1 MMYQLTEPRKRHPAS
16 HICSQQ
22 TNFECMYVSTHLNH
36 APCRP
41 LEMALE
47 RRTSER
53 EAAVAE
59 LEASVVINAA
69 RQVQVSRHRPN

>member
-1 MMYQLTEPRKRHPAS
+1 MH
-16 HICSQQ
+16 
-22 TNFECMYVSTHLNH
+22 VSTQLNH
-36 APCRP
+36 APRRP

-59 LEASVVINAA
+59 LEASAAINAA